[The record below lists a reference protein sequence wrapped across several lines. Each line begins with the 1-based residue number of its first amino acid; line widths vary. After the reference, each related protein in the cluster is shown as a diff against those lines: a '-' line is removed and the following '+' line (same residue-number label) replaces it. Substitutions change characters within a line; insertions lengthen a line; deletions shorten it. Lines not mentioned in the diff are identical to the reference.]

1 LQRLDCFA
9 AIAPRNDGEAIPIT
23 ANLIQ
28 LQQADS
34 GHAHMNL
41 SELCIRRPV
50 MTTLMTASIIAFG
63 VFGFRLLPVSALPKV
78 DFPTIQV
85 TATLPGASADTMA
98 ASVAGP
104 IERQLSTV
112 AGISSMSSS
121 SSQGT
126 TSITI
131 QFDLNR
137 SIDGAALD
145 VQTALTIAQRRLP
158 VEMLIPP
165 SFRKVNPAD
174 FPVLFV
180 SLSSET
186 LPLSTVNEYGDI
198 TIGQTLSQ
206 IPGVAQVL
214 IYGTQKFAIRVQAD
228 PEAAAARGLSLEDI
242 RAAVSRANSST
253 PVGTLNGP
261 KQDIAIQASGQL
273 NKAIDYRQVVV
284 AWRNGSPVKLD
295 EVARIYDSVENDK
308 IATWFNGTRSIVLAI
323 QKQPDANTVA
333 VVDAVRAKLP
343 SLRAQIPP
351 SITMDVTLDRS
362 VSVRESVADV
372 EETLLIAV
380 GLVIV
385 VIFLFLRSAS
395 ATFIP
400 ALAVPISVLGTCA
413 VMYALDYSINNMTL
427 LALTLSV
434 GFVVDDAIVMLENI
448 MRHIEEGMK
457 PYEAALKGAREI
469 GFTILSITF
478 SLIAVFIPVLLMGG
492 IVGRVFREFA
502 VTISVAIIVSG
513 FVSLTL
519 TPMLCARVLK
529 AHDPHHKPNF
539 VLRWF
544 EAAFDASLRGYEWA
558 LDRVLAYKSIML
570 VVTLATLGLTVWL
583 YMIVPK
589 GFFPQEDT
597 GFLSGTTE
605 AATDT
610 SFEAMGAR
618 QKVLADILRADPA
631 VEFVNS
637 TVGSGGPNPTAN
649 YGRLFIGLKPKNER
663 DAAQVV
669 MARLRQKALQVPG
682 LQAFFQSIQ
691 NLNIGGRP
699 SKSQYQ
705 YTLQSGDTD
714 SLYRVAPEMRDRI
727 AKVQGLQDV
736 TTDLY
741 IKNPQL
747 TVEIDREKAA
757 VYGVTADQIRNQLF
771 NAYGARQVGTIYMPS
786 NDYQIILEVQPKF
799 RVDPT
804 DLSKLYVKTTNNQ
817 TIPLDAVAR
826 MVPTVGPL
834 QINHQGQQP
843 AVTISFNLAPGTSLG
858 YAVDQI
864 TRIEQDSNLPATIA
878 TGFSGTAQVF
888 QDSLRGQGVLILAA
902 VFAAFVILGILYESF
917 IHPITIISGL
927 PSAGIGAILTL
938 MLFKMELSV
947 IAMIGIVML
956 VGIVKKNAIMMVDF
970 AIERRTVGLSAE
982 HAIRE
987 AALLRFRPIMM
998 TTFAAIFGTLPIAL
1012 GAGAG
1017 AELRQP
1023 LGVAVVGG
1031 LLVSQLLTLF
1041 ITPVI
1046 YIYLDRIDRRLKRR
1060 LDPTLQDTPDVEP
1073 PRVAAAE

>member
-1 LQRLDCFA
+1 M
-9 AIAPRNDGEAIPIT
+9 T
-23 ANLIQ
+23 
-28 LQQADS
+28 
-34 GHAHMNL
+34 L

-78 DFPTIQV
+78 DFPTIAV

-104 IERQLSTV
+104 IERQLSTI
-112 AGISSMSSS
+112 AGISSMSST

-126 TSITI
+126 TAIVI

-137 SIDGAALD
+137 NIDAAALD

-158 VEMLIPP
+158 VEMTTPP
-165 SFRKVNPAD
+165 SFRKVNPSD
-174 FPVLFV
+174 FAVLFI
-180 SLSSET
+180 SLVSET

-198 TIGQTLSQ
+198 TIGQALSQ
-206 IPGVAQVL
+206 IQGVAQVV
-214 IYGTQKFAIRVQAD
+214 IFGSQKFAIRVQAD
-228 PEAAAARGLSLEDI
+228 PEAAAARGISLEDI
-242 RAAVSRANSST
+242 RTAVSRANSST

-261 KQDIAIQASGQL
+261 KQDVALQASGQMD
-273 NKAIDYRQVVV
+273 KAAEYRHVIV
-284 AWRNGSPVKLD
+284 AWRNGSPVRLD

-308 IATWFNGTRSIVLAI
+308 IATWFNGTRAIVLAI
-323 QKQPDANTVA
+323 YKQPDANTVA
-333 VVDAVRAKLP
+333 VVDGVLAKLP

-351 SITMDVTLDRS
+351 SVQVQVAMDRS
-362 VSVRESVADV
+362 VSIRQSVSDV

-380 GLVIV
+380 SLVIL

-395 ATFIP
+395 ATLIP
-400 ALAVPISVLGTCA
+400 ALAVPISLCGTFA
-413 VMYALDYSINNMTL
+413 VMYMLDFSINNMTL

-448 MRHIEEGMK
+448 VRHIEHGMR
-457 PYEAALKGAREI
+457 PFEAALKGAREI
-469 GFTILSITF
+469 GFTIISITF

-502 VTISVAIIVSG
+502 VTIAVAIVVSG

-529 AHDPHHKPNF
+529 AHDENRKPNI
-539 VLRWF
+539 VLRVF
-544 EAAFDASLRGYEWA
+544 ERMFDSWLRAYEWA
-558 LDRVLAYKSIML
+558 LDRVLARKAMML
-570 VVTLATLGLTVWL
+570 VVTLATLAGTVAL
-583 YMIVPK
+583 YIVVPK

-597 GFLSGTTE
+597 GFLFGTTD
-605 AATDT
+605 AATD
-610 SFEAMGAR
+610 SSYEAMSVR
-618 QKVLADILRADPA
+618 QKELADILSRDPA
-631 VEFVNS
+631 VEYINS
-637 TVGSGGPNPTAN
+637 TVGAGGPNATTN
-649 YGRLFIGLKPKNER
+649 NGRLFIALKPRKQR
-663 DAAQVV
+663 DSATVV
-669 MARLRQKALQVPG
+669 MARLRQKGTQVPG
-682 LQAFFQSIQ
+682 MQAFFQSIQ

-705 YTLQSGDTD
+705 YTLQSGDTE
-714 SLYRVAPEMRDRI
+714 SLYRLAPEMRDKI
-727 AKVQGLQDV
+727 AQVPGLLDV

-741 IKNPQL
+741 IKNPQM
-747 TVEIDREKAA
+747 TVDIDREKAA
-757 VYGVTADQIRNQLF
+757 VYGITVDQVRNQLY

-786 NDYQIILEVQPKF
+786 NDYQIILEAQPQF
-799 RVDPT
+799 RVDPS
-804 DLSKLYVKTTNNQ
+804 DLSKLYMKTANNQ
-817 TIPLDAVAR
+817 TIPLDAVAKL
-826 MVPTVGPL
+826 VPTVGPL
-834 QINHQGQQP
+834 LINHQGQQP
-843 AVTISFNLAPGTSLG
+843 AVTISFNLAPGVSLG
-858 YAVDQI
+858 YAVDKI
-864 TRIEQDSNLPATIA
+864 TAIEQSANLPATIA

-938 MLFKMELSV
+938 MLFNMELSV

-970 AIERRTVGLSAE
+970 ALERRRVGLSAE

-998 TTFAAIFGTLPIAL
+998 TTFAAIFGTLPIAI
-1012 GAGAG
+1012 GAGTG

-1023 LGVAVVGG
+1023 LGIAVVGG
-1031 LLVSQLLTLF
+1031 LCVSQLLTLF

-1046 YIYLDRIDRRLKRR
+1046 YIYLDRIDRRLRRR
-1060 LDPTLQDTPDVEP
+1060 LEPQADEIENVERP
-1073 PRVAAAE
+1073 HVAAAE